1 MGADDYLVEA
11 WEAGELAWP
20 DLHTWGTVMTAYLL
34 KYRVTDDP
42 YEIQNCKRKYY
53 EMTEVPLTKV
63 GTDQRH
69 LGGSAG
75 TSGRLPF

>member
-34 KYRVTDDP
+34 EYRVTDDP
-42 YEIQNCKRKYY
+42 YEIQNCKRK
-53 EMTEVPLTKV
+53 
-63 GTDQRH
+63 
-69 LGGSAG
+69 
-75 TSGRLPF
+75 